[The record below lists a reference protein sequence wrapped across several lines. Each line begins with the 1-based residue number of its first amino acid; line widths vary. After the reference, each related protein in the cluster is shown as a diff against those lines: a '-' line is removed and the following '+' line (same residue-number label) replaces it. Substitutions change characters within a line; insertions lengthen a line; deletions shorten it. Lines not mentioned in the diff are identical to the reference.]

1 MEIKFTNKHLSF
13 YTNKIPAIKFR
24 ENEASLL
31 LPKGRGIELG
41 PLYWVSPLTPDH
53 LVAYA
58 DIRTKDESLK
68 FYNDKAPPVE
78 QSPGMV
84 DVDIIVGRN
93 DFCIDCPKELDFF
106 ISNHCIEHV
115 PSPQIFLKAVERV
128 LRPGGVAMITV
139 PDAQKIYDRPRARTR
154 VTDFYGSIDSK
165 RLEYIY
171 HVEGIK
177 NFNKAYIRLQEI
189 KENGEDPH
197 LWTFDLSTIQSVL
210 IDTFN
215 YFDIKLKIKTLRYNQ
230 HFEEIN
236 VFLEKI

>member
-1 MEIKFTNKHLSF
+1 VNFHQKHLTH
-13 YTNKIPAIKFR
+13 YQNKIAAIKFR
-24 ENEASLL
+24 ETEASLL
-31 LPKGRGIELG
+31 LPKGNGVELG
-41 PLYWVSPLTPDH
+41 ALYWPTPLTQDH
-53 LVAYA
+53 NILYS
-58 DIRTKDESLK
+58 DIRTRDESLK

-78 QSPGMV
+78 QSPGMI
-84 DVDIIVGRN
+84 DIDFKIGLN

-115 PSPQIFLKAVERV
+115 PLPQIFLKAVEIV